1 MAKLILIEGTDCSGK
16 ETQTKKV
23 IERLNDEDIKSIYF
37 GFPNYNSPTGKIVGG
52 PYLGKPAISECVFP
66 EGAANVPPKVASL
79 YYAAD
84 REYNIGKVKE
94 YLNEGFNVFLDRYV
108 VSNMAH
114 QGGKIEDEVER
125 KKMYK
130 WLEDLEYGLL
140 ELPRP
145 DFTIFLHMP
154 YKYSLILK
162 SGREEA
168 LDEHERSETHL
179 INAEKA
185 YLELSELYGFDV
197 IECVKDG
204 NIRSID
210 DINDELVLKL
220 KGRFNSSFLIITIYE
235 SGSKYHY

>member
-1 MAKLILIEGTDCSGK
+1 M
-16 ETQTKKV
+16 
-23 IERLNDEDIKSIYF
+23 
-37 GFPNYNSPTGKIVGG
+37 
-52 PYLGKPAISECVFP
+52 
-66 EGAANVPPKVASL
+66 
-79 YYAAD
+79 
-84 REYNIGKVKE
+84 
-94 YLNEGFNVFLDRYV
+94 
-108 VSNMAH
+108 
-114 QGGKIEDEVER
+114 
-125 KKMYK
+125 
-130 WLEDLEYGLL
+130 
-140 ELPRP
+140 PRP

-220 KGRFNSSFLIITIYE
+220 KRKI
-235 SGSKYHY
+235 

>member
-145 DFTIFLHMP
+145 DLTIFLHMP

-220 KGRFNSSFLIITIYE
+220 KRKI
-235 SGSKYHY
+235 

>member
-66 EGAANVPPKVASL
+66 EGATNVPAKVASL
-79 YYAAD
+79 YFAAD

-145 DFTIFLHMP
+145 DLTIFLHMP

-162 SGREEA
+162 GGREEA
-168 LDEHERSETHL
+168 LDEHEKSETHL

-220 KGRFNSSFLIITIYE
+220 KRKI
-235 SGSKYHY
+235 

>member
-114 QGGKIEDEVER
+114 QGGKIEDEMER

-145 DFTIFLHMP
+145 DLTIFLHMP

-220 KGRFNSSFLIITIYE
+220 KRKI
-235 SGSKYHY
+235 

>member
-23 IERLNDEDIKSIYF
+23 IERLNKEGIKSIYF
-37 GFPNYNSPTGKIVGG
+37 SFPNYNSPTGKIVGG
-52 PYLGKPAISECVFP
+52 PYLGKPVISECVFP
-66 EGAANVPPKVASL
+66 EGAANVAAKVSSL
-79 YYAAD
+79 YFAAD
-84 REYNIGKVKE
+84 RKYNIDKVKE
-94 YLNEGFNVFLDRYV
+94 YLSEGFNVFLDRYV

-114 QGGKIEDEVER
+114 QGGKIEDEMER

-130 WLEDLEYGLL
+130 WLEDLEYSLL

-179 INAEKA
+179 INAENA
-185 YLELSELYGFDV
+185 YLELSQIYGFDV

-220 KGRFNSSFLIITIYE
+220 KRKI
-235 SGSKYHY
+235 

>member
-23 IERLNDEDIKSIYF
+23 IERLNKEGIKSSYF
-37 GFPNYNSPTGKIVGG
+37 SFPNYNSPTGKIVGG
-52 PYLGKPAISECVFP
+52 PYLGKPAIGECVFP
-66 EGAANVPPKVASL
+66 EGAANVAAKVSSL
-79 YYAAD
+79 YFAAD

-220 KGRFNSSFLIITIYE
+220 KRKI
-235 SGSKYHY
+235 

>member
-145 DFTIFLHMP
+145 DLTIFLHMP

-162 SGREEA
+162 SGREEE

-220 KGRFNSSFLIITIYE
+220 KRKI
-235 SGSKYHY
+235 

>member
-16 ETQTKKV
+16 ETQAKKAV
-23 IERLNDEDIKSIYF
+23 EKLNSEGIKSIYF
-37 GFPNYNSPTGKIVGG
+37 SFPNYSSPTGKIVGG
-52 PYLGKPAISECVFP
+52 PYLGKTAIGECVFP
-66 EGAANVPPKVASL
+66 EGAANVSAEVSSL
-79 YYAAD
+79 YFAAD
-84 REYNIGKVKE
+84 RKYNIEKVKE

-114 QGGKIEDEVER
+114 QGGKIEDEMER

-168 LDEHERSETHL
+168 PDELEKSETHL

-220 KGRFNSSFLIITIYE
+220 KRKI
-235 SGSKYHY
+235 

>member
-1 MAKLILIEGTDCSGK
+1 MAKIILIEGTDCSGK

-37 GFPNYNSPTGKIVGG
+37 SCPNYNSPTGKIVGG
-52 PYLGKPAISECVFP
+52 PYLGKPTISECVFP
-66 EGAANVPPKVASL
+66 EGAANVPAKVASL
-79 YYAAD
+79 YFAAD
-84 REYNIGKVKE
+84 RKYNIDIVKE
-94 YLNEGFNVFLDRYV
+94 YLNNGFNVFLDRYV

-125 KKMYK
+125 KKLYK

-220 KGRFNSSFLIITIYE
+220 KRKI
-235 SGSKYHY
+235 

>member
-23 IERLNDEDIKSIYF
+23 IERLNKEGIKSIYF
-37 GFPNYNSPTGKIVGG
+37 SFPNYNSPTGKIVGG

-66 EGAANVPPKVASL
+66 EGAANVAAKVSSL
-79 YYAAD
+79 YFAAD
-84 REYNIGKVKE
+84 RKYNIDKVKE
-94 YLNEGFNVFLDRYV
+94 YLSEGFNVFLDRYV

-114 QGGKIEDEVER
+114 QGGKIEDEMER

-220 KGRFNSSFLIITIYE
+220 KRKI
-235 SGSKYHY
+235 

>member
-23 IERLNDEDIKSIYF
+23 IERLNKENVKSVYF
-37 GFPNYNSPTGKIVGG
+37 GFPNYDSPTGKIVGG

-66 EGAANVPPKVASL
+66 EGATNVAAKVSSL
-79 YYAAD
+79 YFAAD
-84 REYNIGKVKE
+84 RKYNIDKVKE
-94 YLNEGFNVFLDRYV
+94 YLSEGFNVFLDRYV

-114 QGGKIEDEVER
+114 QGGKIEDEMER

-179 INAEKA
+179 INAEKT

-220 KGRFNSSFLIITIYE
+220 KRKI
-235 SGSKYHY
+235 

>member
-220 KGRFNSSFLIITIYE
+220 KRKI
-235 SGSKYHY
+235 

>member
-16 ETQTKKV
+16 ETQTKKAV
-23 IERLNDEDIKSIYF
+23 ERLNKEGIKSIYF
-37 GFPNYNSPTGKIVGG
+37 SFPNYNSPTGKIVGG
-52 PYLGKPAISECVFP
+52 PYLGKPAIGKCVFP
-66 EGAANVPPKVASL
+66 EGAANVAAKVSSL
-79 YYAAD
+79 YFAAD
-84 REYNIGKVKE
+84 RKYNIDKVKE
-94 YLNEGFNVFLDRYV
+94 YLSEGFNVFLDRYV

-114 QGGKIEDEVER
+114 QGGKIEDEMER

-179 INAEKA
+179 INAEKT

-220 KGRFNSSFLIITIYE
+220 KRKI
-235 SGSKYHY
+235 

>member
-16 ETQTKKV
+16 ETQTKKAV
-23 IERLNDEDIKSIYF
+23 ERLNKEGIKSIYF
-37 GFPNYNSPTGKIVGG
+37 SFPNYNSPTGKIVGG

-66 EGAANVPPKVASL
+66 EGAANVAAKVSSL
-79 YYAAD
+79 YFAAD
-84 REYNIGKVKE
+84 RKYNIDKVKE
-94 YLNEGFNVFLDRYV
+94 YLSEGFNVFLDRYV

-114 QGGKIEDEVER
+114 QGGKIEDEMER

-179 INAEKA
+179 INAEKT

-220 KGRFNSSFLIITIYE
+220 KRKI
-235 SGSKYHY
+235 

>member
-16 ETQTKKV
+16 ETQTKKAV
-23 IERLNDEDIKSIYF
+23 EKLNNEGIKSIYF
-37 GFPNYNSPTGKIVGG
+37 SCPNYNSPTGKIVGG
-52 PYLGKPAISECVFP
+52 PYLGKPTISECVFP

-145 DFTIFLHMP
+145 DLTIFLHMP

-162 SGREEA
+162 SGREEV

-220 KGRFNSSFLIITIYE
+220 KRKI
-235 SGSKYHY
+235 

>member
-1 MAKLILIEGTDCSGK
+1 MSLQRLLHCILQLIEIIK
-16 ETQTKKV
+16 EHLDKGEVV
-23 IERLNDEDIKSIYF
+23 II
-37 GFPNYNSPTGKIVGG
+37 
-52 PYLGKPAISECVFP
+52 
-66 EGAANVPPKVASL
+66 
-79 YYAAD
+79 
-84 REYNIGKVKE
+84 
-94 YLNEGFNVFLDRYV
+94 DRYV
-108 VSNMAH
+108 ESNMAH
-114 QGGKIEDEVER
+114 QGGKIEDEMER

-220 KGRFNSSFLIITIYE
+220 KRKI
-235 SGSKYHY
+235 

>member
-145 DFTIFLHMP
+145 DLTIFLHMP

-168 LDEHERSETHL
+168 LDEHERSENHL

-220 KGRFNSSFLIITIYE
+220 KRKI
-235 SGSKYHY
+235 

>member
-1 MAKLILIEGTDCSGK
+1 
-16 ETQTKKV
+16 
-23 IERLNDEDIKSIYF
+23 
-37 GFPNYNSPTGKIVGG
+37 
-52 PYLGKPAISECVFP
+52 
-66 EGAANVPPKVASL
+66 
-79 YYAAD
+79 
-84 REYNIGKVKE
+84 
-94 YLNEGFNVFLDRYV
+94 
-108 VSNMAH
+108 
-114 QGGKIEDEVER
+114 
-125 KKMYK
+125 MYK

-145 DFTIFLHMP
+145 DLTIFLHMP

-162 SGREEA
+162 GGREEA
-168 LDEHERSETHL
+168 LDEHEKSETHL

-220 KGRFNSSFLIITIYE
+220 KRKI
-235 SGSKYHY
+235 